1 MNIDLS
7 PIDGMTPSFSMPSPN
22 LAASQRSFQ
31 QVLSIEQRGQGA
43 DVSVDKE
50 REAAE
55 QLIAVTFV
63 EPILRQAREVRSS
76 EGPFGMTQA
85 EKQFG
90 SMLDA
95 ATARRM
101 VHSWHVP
108 LVDRLARSMRESNG
122 TQEPQ
127 S

>member
-1 MNIDLS
+1 MNIDFS
-7 PIDGMTPSFSMPSPN
+7 PMDGMKPSFSTPSPK

-31 QVLSIEQRGQGA
+31 QIMSIDRRGQGA
-43 DVSVDKE
+43 DVTVDKE

-90 SMLDA
+90 ALLDA
-95 ATARRM
+95 ATARKM
-101 VHSWHVP
+101 VQSWNVP
-108 LVDRLARSMRESNG
+108 MVDRLARSMREATG
-122 TQEPQ
+122 
-127 S
+127 

>member
-1 MNIDLS
+1 MNVNFTAM
-7 PIDGMTPSFSMPSPN
+7 DGMKPSFNTPSSS

-31 QVLSIEQRGQGA
+31 QIMSIEQRGQGA
-43 DVSVDKE
+43 DVKVNKE

-55 QLIAVTFV
+55 QLVAVTFV

-90 SMLDA
+90 AMLDA
-95 ATARRM
+95 ATARKM
-101 VHSWHVP
+101 VHSWNVP
-108 LVDRLARSMRESNG
+108 IVDRLARSMREG
-122 TQEPQ
+122 TT
-127 S
+127 